1 MAKRRT
7 SVRKRE
13 REMEKRQRELRKS
26 QKAADK
32 RERRLSREQED
43 SSAPSEGT
51 DVAVGAAGQDEIG
64 PPDSA
69 SSEEPGITEER
80 TSYQA

>member
-13 REMEKRQRELRKS
+13 REIEKRQRELKKA

-32 RERRLSREQED
+32 RERRLNRD
-43 SSAPSEGT
+43 RPVVSAPSEASEVVPGRDESGREDGT
-51 DVAVGAAGQDEIG
+51 D
-64 PPDSA
+64 
-69 SSEEPGITEER
+69 SEEPGATEQR
-80 TSYQA
+80 TAC

>member
-13 REMEKRQRELRKS
+13 REIEKRQRELKKA

-32 RERRLSREQED
+32 RERRLNRD
-43 SSAPSEGT
+43 RPVVSAPSEAT
-51 DVAVGAAGQDEIG
+51 DVGAGRDESGHEDGTASEEAGAAEQ
-64 PPDSA
+64 
-69 SSEEPGITEER
+69 R
-80 TSYQA
+80 TAC